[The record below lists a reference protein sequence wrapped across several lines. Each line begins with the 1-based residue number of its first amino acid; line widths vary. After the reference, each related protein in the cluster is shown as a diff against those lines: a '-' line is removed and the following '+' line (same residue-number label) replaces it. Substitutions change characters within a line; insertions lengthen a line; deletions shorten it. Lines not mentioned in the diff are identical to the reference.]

1 MVSDNT
7 KRIAEEIKNR
17 ISQEGIN
24 KQCLKDLLDVAV
36 HAFEKEQDEKWGLK
50 VTKYIKEC
58 CEYGIRNGIEI
69 LQLDALYWRTMK
81 EEAPYWFESY
91 LIYMERKR
99 QPQKRFY
106 EPRQETLK
114 IVVKDL
120 QDLEDGII
128 EFYGLS
134 LPPRVGKSTVC
145 IFFLSWVAG
154 RHPDLHNAMGGHS
167 GILAKGFYKEFLN
180 LITSAEYCYSEIF
193 PNVTLESKSAD
204 EFTVNLNSPDRFAT
218 LTCRGIDGTWTGAVD
233 ISVGAYLYVDD
244 LIRDRT
250 ESLSPIR
257 LENRYQ
263 DYLNVMVD
271 RKNDGAKE
279 LMVGTRWNIMDP
291 LGRNEE
297 RLKNN
302 PKARFRKIPALNEK
316 DESNFNYKY
325 GAGFSTQ
332 YYRDLRERLDKNE
345 WMAKYQQ
352 RPFVREGLLFPE
364 DELNFYNGV
373 LPDGEY
379 ITVAA
384 CDPSFG
390 GEDSLSMPIGKIRK
404 DDFNSPIY
412 ITDWLFTHGN
422 KDVTVPLIVSKA
434 MQNEVTRLQIEA
446 NNGGRLF
453 ADFVDEKFKEREYRI
468 AITTPLASNK
478 MAKTEKIL
486 LYSADI
492 KRKCYFLDAKYRGE
506 DYKKAMDELEMYTQ
520 TGKNPH
526 DDSVDSLVQLIQLIE
541 QSSAKVTIINSP
553 I

>member
-1 MVSDNT
+1 M
-7 KRIAEEIKNR
+7 
-17 ISQEGIN
+17 
-24 KQCLKDLLDVAV
+24 
-36 HAFEKEQDEKWGLK
+36 
-50 VTKYIKEC
+50 
-58 CEYGIRNGIEI
+58 
-69 LQLDALYWRTMK
+69 
-81 EEAPYWFESY
+81 
-91 LIYMERKR
+91 
-99 QPQKRFY
+99 
-106 EPRQETLK
+106 
-114 IVVKDL
+114 
-120 QDLEDGII
+120 
-128 EFYGLS
+128 
-134 LPPRVGKSTVC
+134 
-145 IFFLSWVAG
+145 
-154 RHPDLHNAMGGHS
+154 HNAMGGHS

-204 EFTVNLNSPDRFAT
+204 EFTINLNTPDRFAT

-506 DYKKAMDELEMYTQ
+506 DYKKAMDEMEMYTQ